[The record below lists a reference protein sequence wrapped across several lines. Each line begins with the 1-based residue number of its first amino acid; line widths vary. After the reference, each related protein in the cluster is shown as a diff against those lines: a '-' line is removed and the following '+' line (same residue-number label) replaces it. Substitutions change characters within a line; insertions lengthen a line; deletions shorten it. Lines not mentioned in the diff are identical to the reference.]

1 MMLGVAMMTL
11 NENPV
16 LTQTHIPGFDAD
28 LVFPQYVLDSFETVK
43 VRLLHTSLEE
53 LSKIWAT
60 INQPY
65 RLSVA
70 YEVSLVELTPSRP
83 PESGGGIVLRTG
95 LTVVPMMTPTISE
108 LDPPS
113 TALARRPGGAGL
125 RHEVTPRR
133 SGFALPGPPPAGP
146 VGRTRA

>member
-1 MMLGVAMMTL
+1 MMMGWAIMTL

-16 LTQTHIPGFDAD
+16 LTQTHIPGFHAD

-43 VRLLHTSLEE
+43 VRLLHTSLDE

-70 YEVSLVELTPSRP
+70 YEVSLVELSPDVP
-83 PESGGGIVLRTG
+83 PPVNGGVVLSTG
-95 LTVVPMMTPTISE
+95 VNVITR
-108 LDPPS
+108 DPPRLVALAPPS
-113 TALARRPGGAGL
+113 GALARVSGGAVLANELG
-125 RHEVTPRR
+125 T
-133 SGFALPGPPPAGP
+133 SGFGLSFPGQSPAVR
-146 VGRTRA
+146 VGGA